1 MKRRAVCFSGEQEKL
16 IDVETELEELLESEQ
31 RWAAKHKKTIEQ
43 VGRHLQAERRR
54 WTGSSTGPAPILSA
68 VFQTEQLQL
77 KLIQA
82 KDLNDQL
89 EMDKTFMERQVT
101 FNLSPHVIFK
111 Y

>member
-16 IDVETELEELLESEQ
+16 IDMETDLEELLESEQ

-43 VGRHLQAERRR
+43 VGRHPQADRRR
-54 WTGSSTGPAPILSA
+54 CTGTSTGPAPILSA

-77 KLIQA
+77 KLIQE

-89 EMDKTFMERQVT
+89 ETDKAFMERQVT
-101 FNLSPHVIFK
+101 FNL
-111 Y
+111 